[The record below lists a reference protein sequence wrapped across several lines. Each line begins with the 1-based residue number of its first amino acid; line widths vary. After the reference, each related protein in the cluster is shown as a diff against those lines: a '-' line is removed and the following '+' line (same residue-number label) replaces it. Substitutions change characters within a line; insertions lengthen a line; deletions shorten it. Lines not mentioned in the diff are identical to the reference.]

1 MVILLENKSLK
12 KRALFLNNSKD
23 FFVKRIFNLNLGLV
37 KVKMFFLAIEIRKAI
52 RILEEKF

>member
-12 KRALFLNNSKD
+12 NRALFLNNSKD
-23 FFVKRIFNLNLGLV
+23 FFVKRMFNLNLGLV
-37 KVKMFFLAIEIRKAI
+37 KVKMLFLAIEIRKAF